1 MSTKHCNLA
10 IVSGKQNKRIK
21 TSSNV
26 AMVSI
31 NSLDKEKKVVTIF
44 MDLSKLFDTVDHNL
58 LLAKLNANGVSFNP
72 VILVQI
78 Y

>member
-1 MSTKHCNLA
+1 
-10 IVSGKQNKRIK
+10 
-21 TSSNV
+21 
-26 AMVSI
+26 MVSI

>member
-10 IVSGKQNKRIK
+10 IVCGKQNKKIK

>member
-10 IVSGKQNKRIK
+10 IVGGKQNKRIK

-26 AMVSI
+26 AMIWI

-44 MDLSKLFDTVDHNL
+44 VDLSKLFDTVDRNL
-58 LLAKLNANGVSFNP
+58 LLAKLNANGVSFNA